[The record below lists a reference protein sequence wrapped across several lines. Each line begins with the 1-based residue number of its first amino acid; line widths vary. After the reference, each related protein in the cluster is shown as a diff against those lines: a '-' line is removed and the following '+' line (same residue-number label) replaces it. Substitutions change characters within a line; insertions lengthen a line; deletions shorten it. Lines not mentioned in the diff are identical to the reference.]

1 MQTNDKMKV
10 WSVTLGFDRDSNEIS
25 LRQPQ
30 KANKGPAN
38 LAVDHNNG
46 ENSFFHVS
54 S

>member
-1 MQTNDKMKV
+1 MIKWRCEV
-10 WSVTLGFDRDSNEIS
+10 LRSGFDRDSSEIS
-25 LRQPQ
+25 PRQPR

-46 ENSFFHVS
+46 ENSFFSES